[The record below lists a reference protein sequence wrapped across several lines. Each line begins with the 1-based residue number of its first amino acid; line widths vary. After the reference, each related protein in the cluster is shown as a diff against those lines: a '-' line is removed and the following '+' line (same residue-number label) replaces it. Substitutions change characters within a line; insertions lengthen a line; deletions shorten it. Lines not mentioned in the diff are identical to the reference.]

1 MIESEKKLE
10 RMLTEKVKHMGG
22 WALKLVPSQVS
33 GLPDRMVLL
42 PGERIFFVEVKTT
55 GQKTR
60 PRQDVVHRRLRRL
73 GFRVEVVDTSEQ
85 IKQLLNEFK
94 RK

>member
-10 RMLTEKVKHMGG
+10 RLLCSEVKKLGG

-42 PGERIFFVEVKTT
+42 PQGRMFFVEVKTT

-60 PRQDVVHRRLRRL
+60 PIQEVIHRRLRLL
-73 GFRVEVVDTSEQ
+73 GFRVEVVDTTEQ
-85 IKQLLNEFK
+85 INNLIYE
-94 RK
+94 